1 MVEEKKEENDV
12 GEIGKLGMFLMVI
25 IMGIMLFSVV
35 VVVYNSSTSMDRRY
49 EVVEG
54 KIINSY
60 PILDDNG
67 QIDYLSVTFDN
78 GKHYKIKINDDVD
91 LTVNSK
97 LVLELKYYVERDW
110 FWNEYERDDDV
121 YYIERI
127 VKIP

>member
-12 GEIGKLGMFLMVI
+12 GEIGKLGMFLIVI
-25 IMGIMLFSVV
+25 IMGIMLFSFV